1 MGKKYNGG
9 WGIRV
14 RKNVIENAN
23 LNDAYIWLNSK
34 FKLDSVDNANRYK
47 SRDEAY
53 EVLNNDC
60 GHFEILI
67 DPNEN
72 IVIDCN
78 DFAVD
83 KLPIKSSERFGI
95 QDRSGKW
102 LNDYMIF
109 GNKGDALL
117 FNSYEEALE
126 ELREEDGEYITPI
139 TDTPPNPNPDRPW
152 DIIFDRPSIVY
163 EESENLATAQR
174 QPDHVIPGF
183 TYKKVDIK
191 TKDGKKLLELICK
204 LIGI

>member
-23 LNDAYIWLNSK
+23 LNDAYIWLNRK

-53 EVLNNDC
+53 KVLNYDC

-67 DPNEN
+67 NPNEN
-72 IVIDCN
+72 IVIDSN

-83 KLPIKSSERFGI
+83 KLPIKSSGRFGI
-95 QDRSGKW
+95 QNRSGKW
-102 LNDYMIF
+102 LIDEIKF
-109 GNKGDALL
+109 GDKKDAWV
-117 FNSYEEALE
+117 FYSYEDALE
-126 ELREEDGEYITPI
+126 ELCEEDGEYITPI
-139 TDTPPNPNPDRPW
+139 TDTP
-152 DIIFDRPSIVY
+152 SILY

-174 QPDHVIPGF
+174 QPDYVIPGF
-183 TYKKVDIK
+183 TYKKVDNK
-191 TKDGKKLLELICK
+191 SKEGKLLLELICK
-204 LIGI
+204 LFGI